1 MQEFALYIDAKFSEI
16 RRVEER
22 PEDAERKGVNWY
34 PVVRKTGSKPSEGL
48 VDGEHV
54 IVTKKPKEPEPQAQ
68 TVFDFQAFMG
78 LFTEN
83 ERKAIAGAAMTNVDV
98 KLWYDQAVAT
108 NRIDLTSETVK
119 AGLGFMVGAKL
130 ITQDRLEEILGAS
143 IA

>member
-16 RRVEER
+16 RRMEER
-22 PEDAERKGVNWY
+22 PEDVERKGVNWY
-34 PVVRKTGSKPSEGL
+34 LVIRKTGNKPSEGL

-54 IVTKKPKEPEPQAQ
+54 IVTKEPEPQPQ

-78 LFTEN
+78 LFTEG
-83 ERKAIAGAAMTNVDV
+83 ERKAIAGAAMVNVDV

-108 NRIDLTSETVK
+108 NRIDLESKTVE

-130 ITQDRLEEILGAS
+130 ITQDRLEEILGTS